1 MLSYIELQF
10 LIYLL
15 NMHKWDSWERRGVR
29 NGAEDWCIFV
39 ANKDLCQRL
48 SGLRTPLGEFAS
60 PLLLVDI
67 LRSKS
72 SGACVVDLETKVD
85 ETNSVY
91 SMQINLNWRV
101 VHWVPLSQ
109 KVYSQNAAFLNEL
122 STSKYH
128 RTGKE

>member
-1 MLSYIELQF
+1 MLSYRELQF
-10 LIYLL
+10 LIFFAKHAQVGF
-15 NMHKWDSWERRGVR
+15 MRKERGEGWGR
-29 NGAEDWCIFV
+29 CIFV

-60 PLLLVDI
+60 PILLVDI

-72 SGACVVDLETKVD
+72 SGACVVDSETKVD

-101 VHWVPLSQ
+101 VQ
-109 KVYSQNAAFLNEL
+109 
-122 STSKYH
+122 
-128 RTGKE
+128 